1 MIRLMN
7 HNEIDK
13 IMDIWI
19 TAIVSSHRFIDQS
32 FWLKQYHKVKQ
43 KLIDTPA
50 YVICEQNQIVG
61 FAMIA
66 EYKYIAVYVISSKQ
80 EKGFGSLLIEY
91 LKQRSDVLQAEVYI
105 KNTASLHFFKKHGFE
120 IISQQ
125 KNLDSHQMQNLLQW
139 HK

>member
-66 EYKYIAVYVISSKQ
+66 QDKYIAVYVISGKQ
-80 EKGFGSLLIEY
+80 GKGFGSLLIEY
-91 LKQRSDVLQAEVYI
+91 LKQRFNELQAEVYM
-105 KNTASLHFFKKHGFE
+105 KNTVALHFFKKHGFE